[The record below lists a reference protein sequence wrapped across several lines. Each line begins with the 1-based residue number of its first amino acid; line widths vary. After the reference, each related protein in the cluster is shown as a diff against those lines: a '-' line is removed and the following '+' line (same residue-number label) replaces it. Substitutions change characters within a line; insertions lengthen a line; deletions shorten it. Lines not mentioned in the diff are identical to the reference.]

1 MKAGYYPLLLH
12 GCRNN
17 GYVPMLTFAQ
27 VALPIAGAIL
37 AVVLLIVS
45 RVTKRPGI
53 SRLGRWLFF
62 LSLAAWPI
70 FTAAIIVQAIIDPNI
85 SIGVTKLKSINSSA
99 SLSVSSGA
107 FLAAAV
113 ARLAVAA
120 VVFVLALRLV
130 KPSRRLVADSSKS
143 NPFHGSAQLKR

>member
-1 MKAGYYPLLLH
+1 
-12 GCRNN
+12 
-17 GYVPMLTFAQ
+17 MLTFTQ
-27 VALPIAGAIL
+27 IALPIAGAIL
-37 AVVLLIVS
+37 AIVLLIVS

-53 SRLGRWLFF
+53 SRFGRWLFF
-62 LSLAAWPI
+62 LSLAVWPI
-70 FTAAIIVQAIIDPNI
+70 FTVAIIAQAIIDPNI
-85 SIGVTKLKSINSSA
+85 SIGVTKLKSVNSSA

-113 ARLAVAA
+113 SRLAVAA

-130 KPSRRLVADSSKS
+130 KPPRRLAPNNSKP